1 MMLGASGSKAQ
12 AWSSRAAMRYSSWP
26 VMLSEFQVVSKTTAC
41 AAGAT
46 ARAPL
51 QWADCEHDAASSCT
65 GAGLGAAGLVAWLVP
80 ANQAPDHVSYYL
92 IAPGG
97 SAGPSW

>member
-1 MMLGASGSKAQ
+1 MPRGPGMTRMPLAVQPGSDSVSFK
-12 AWSSRAAMRYSSWP
+12 SSAKP
-26 VMLSEFQVVSKTTAC
+26 VTTAC

>member
-1 MMLGASGSKAQ
+1 MPGGPSHAPRARHDSDASGRST
-12 AWSSRAAMRYSSWP
+12 RLR
-26 VMLSEFQVVSKTTAC
+26 LSEFQVVSKTTAC

-46 ARAPL
+46 AQAPL
-51 QWADCEHDAASSCT
+51 QWTDCDHDAASSCT